1 MRYTAAMTQTKGQLW
16 LRFEDIAQDGRLMLE
31 PLPAGLSTLW
41 RNVETRARRWIATG
55 TIPIISRIT
64 MTAGD
69 GPFGVDHPLEVE
81 GGFSLAH
88 TADAA
93 GQVQRIV
100 FDADASFT
108 GVVGRTTVAPPGDA
122 GRVVNAG
129 SLRVEHVFTRPFA
142 PKDERRVTV
151 IEEDGLTFVPPER
164 RAWKEPRATLDP
176 PAGAEPLDDGFTL
189 DDVPHVLGLTHTD
202 SNQHVNSLFYPRAF
216 EDAALR
222 HLKRLGR
229 SPELLGRHLD
239 IAFRRPSFAGETLR
253 VLLRAHRHG
262 GDTVCTG
269 VFLGEGED
277 SVAAGRVFVQLVL
290 R

>member
-1 MRYTAAMTQTKGQLW
+1 MRTHTRGFLH

-31 PLPAGLSTLW
+31 PLPAGLGALW
-41 RNVETRARRWIATG
+41 RDVEVRARKWVAAG
-55 TIPIISRIT
+55 MVPIISRIT
-64 MTAGD
+64 AAAGD
-69 GPFGVDHPLEVE
+69 GPFGLDHPLEVE

-88 TADAA
+88 TTGPD
-93 GQVQRIV
+93 GKVQRIV
-100 FDADASFT
+100 FDADATFT
-108 GVVGRTTVAPPGDA
+108 GTIGRTTVAPPDDA
-122 GRVVNAG
+122 GRVVPAG
-129 SLRVEHVFTRPFA
+129 TLRVEHVFTRPFA
-142 PKDERRVTV
+142 PKEERRVRA
-151 IEEDGLTFVPPER
+151 IEEDGLTFVPPEH
-164 RAWKEPRATLDP
+164 RAWKEPRATLDVP
-176 PAGAEPLDDGFTL
+176 DGAEPLDDGFVL
-189 DDVPHVLGLTHTD
+189 DEAPHVLGLTHTD

-229 SPELLGRHLD
+229 SPELLGRKVD

-262 GDTVCTG
+262 DDTVCTG